1 MKKTHNAADGHQRRG
16 IQRQRGEKK
25 VKSEMQK
32 NRTGNKDGEM
42 EERIGDREGGRMNR
56 DWCQ

>member
-1 MKKTHNAADGHQRRG
+1 MAT
-16 IQRQRGEKK
+16 RGEEYKDSEGKK
-25 VKSEMQK
+25 VKSKMQK
-32 NRTGNKDGEM
+32 YRTGNKDGEM